1 MQQEHRPLW
10 RKVWQLFSL
19 QQQYRETVK
28 YCLYLQHSV
37 TLKKAVPQHTYGG
50 AWGKRMCSSYSFTTS
65 VLDRGEWS
73 ESRPGFAL
81 PPGKGPQVPT
91 VQEAGWAPEPV
102 WTQSLEEKSLA
113 SAGDWTSIVQS
124 VARDY
129 MDSAARFPLCD
140 CSLHIIIIGDA
151 LNVLNYMEYA
161 RWNILRNLA
170 SDKRIGGYHIWFG
183 RGRVGSLQTFSELFH
198 AGSVHNSGGH
208 SWST

>member
-1 MQQEHRPLW
+1 
-10 RKVWQLFSL
+10 
-19 QQQYRETVK
+19 VK
-28 YCLYLQHSV
+28 YCLQHSV

-50 AWGKRMCSSYSFTTS
+50 TWGKRMYSSYSFTTS
-65 VLDRGEWS
+65 VLDGGEWL

-81 PPGKGPQVPT
+81 PPGKGPPVPI

-129 MDSAARFPLCD
+129 MDWATWLPLCD
-140 CSLHIIIIGDA
+140 CSLHIIIIIIGDA
-151 LNVLNYMEYA
+151 LNVLNYMEYV

-170 SDKRIGGYHIWFG
+170 LDKRIGGYHIWFG
-183 RGRVGSLQTFSELFH
+183 RERVGSLQTFSDLFH
-198 AGSVHNSGGH
+198 ARSVHNSGSH